1 MEKFNLYYMTKLT
14 NECLQEVTML
24 FENIDKLKYDILSV
38 VNENSVATL
47 KREIK
52 RQEEIL
58 NRYYIER
65 IEK

>member
-1 MEKFNLYYMTKLT
+1 MEKFNLYYMTKLRY
-14 NECLQEVTML
+14 ECLEEVTTL

-38 VNENSVATL
+38 TNENSIAIL
-47 KREIK
+47 KKEIK

-65 IEK
+65 E

>member
-1 MEKFNLYYMTKLT
+1 MENLNLYYMTKVT
-14 NECLQEVTML
+14 KECFEEITML

-38 VNENSVATL
+38 VNENSISTL

-65 IEK
+65 I

>member
-1 MEKFNLYYMTKLT
+1 MKNLNLYYMTKVT
-14 NECLQEVTML
+14 NECFEEITML

-38 VNENSVATL
+38 VNENSIATL

>member
-1 MEKFNLYYMTKLT
+1 MKNLNLYYMTKVT
-14 NECLQEVTML
+14 NECFEEITML

-38 VNENSVATL
+38 VNENSIATL

-65 IEK
+65 I

>member
-1 MEKFNLYYMTKLT
+1 MEKFNLYYTIKLEK
-14 NECLQEVTML
+14 ECIQEVTML
-24 FENIDKLKYDILSV
+24 FENIDKLKYDILNV
-38 VNENSVATL
+38 ANENSVATL

-58 NRYYIER
+58 NKYYIER